1 MTKNIRLTIGEFS
14 RFCQVTVKTL
24 RHYERLKLLVPHEV
38 DEWTGYRYYNVS
50 QMQQLNAIL
59 RLKEMGFSLED
70 VRDLF
75 DEGTHKPSIKQVEA
89 KIKQTEELILTL
101 EKRLKILRRVVDT
114 QTLIESTEKIYTQSL
129 PSIIVASH
137 RHVLAHRKDLTPLCA
152 DVIGPAIQLTGCRR
166 TLPMYSFNVE
176 YEKEYKTENID
187 IEYCEQVEEMIL
199 NTELITSDCPP
210 SLPLSAS
217 NATGRTIT
225 STRALQ
231 RLSATSTTTATA
243 SADSIACNTSR
254 VPGTRKTPKSGSPS
268 SKYPSLPCENP
279 NETDR
284 Q

>member
-137 RHVLAHRKDLTPLCA
+137 RRVLAHRKDLTPLCA

-187 IEYCEQVEEMIL
+187 IEYCEQVEEMML
-199 NTELITSDCPP
+199 NTELITFKRLP
-210 SLPLSAS
+210 SIPTAVCIKCYGSYHHLNESFAEIIRYIDDHGYRVSGLYRMQYVEGSWNQKDPEKWLAIIQVPVTPL
-217 NATGRTIT
+217 
-225 STRALQ
+225 
-231 RLSATSTTTATA
+231 
-243 SADSIACNTSR
+243 
-254 VPGTRKTPKSGSPS
+254 RKTK
-268 SKYPSLPCENP
+268 
-279 NETDR
+279 
-284 Q
+284 